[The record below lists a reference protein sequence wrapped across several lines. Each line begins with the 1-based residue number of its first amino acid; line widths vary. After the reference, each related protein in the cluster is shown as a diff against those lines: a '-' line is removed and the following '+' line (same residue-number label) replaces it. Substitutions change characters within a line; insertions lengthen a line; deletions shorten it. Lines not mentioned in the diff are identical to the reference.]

1 MCVHT
6 YIYVFIHLCIYIY
19 KHVSVYVCMEVYL
32 QVYAIHVFVT
42 YAIFLCKWLEL
53 TIFITVLKASG
64 AVIVV
69 LHEKLIFHLQ
79 RKVDF

>member
-1 MCVHT
+1 MYIYLHT
-6 YIYVFIHLCIYIY
+6 Y
-19 KHVSVYVCMEVYL
+19 VSVYVCMQVYL

-42 YAIFLCKWLEL
+42 YAIFLCKWLEV
-53 TIFITVLKASG
+53 TIFSTVLKASG

-69 LHEKLIFHLQ
+69 LHEKFIFHLQ